1 MIIDL
6 LLLLICILG
15 SGFSSGSEI
24 ALVTASRTRFQRLAS
39 DGVRGANRTLGLIE
53 EKHETLAV
61 ILIATNVFNIS
72 CGAIGTVIFQEWIGS
87 MGPVVAT
94 VVITSVLLVI
104 SEIVPKALF
113 LYHADNILVR
123 TSIYWKF
130 LAWFCKPITVPID
143 VVTKVLSR
151 VLGNEDIGPYSA
163 TRDEIKLLLEE
174 SAESGG
180 LKQYEQE
187 MLESTLNYATTIV
200 REVMVPISEVALLA
214 ETAATDELLDLV
226 REHGHT
232 RIPVYRGRIDQIV
245 GFLNIFDV
253 FYDKQRKTYIRPYIR
268 PARLVPETKQIDELF
283 LEMQRQSESL
293 AVAVNEFG
301 ACFGIVTL
309 EDIMEEIFGELV
321 DEHEDLKPEIQKKG
335 PGWFHVDGR
344 ADIDD
349 LRYQTGIEIDKVG
362 FETVAGYVL
371 YRFGKIPQKGE
382 SFEDGD
388 LSVKVLEADR
398 YSVKS
403 VEMVRKESEED

>member
-1 MIIDL
+1 MIFDL

-123 TSIYWKF
+123 TSIYWKS
-130 LAWFCKPITVPID
+130 ITAPID

-187 MLESTLNYATTIV
+187 MLESTLNYA
-200 REVMVPISEVALLA
+200 
-214 ETAATDELLDLV
+214 LDLV

-321 DEHEDLKPEIQKKG
+321 DEHEDLKPEIQEKG

-349 LRYQTGIEIDKVG
+349 LRYQTGIEIDKAG

-382 SFEDGD
+382 SFDDGD

-403 VEMVRKESEED
+403 VEMVRRESEED